1 MEGTSETPHYQ
12 IRGRAK
18 TAQTH
23 RERSGWLCSEGSE
36 GSGLQDS
43 VKVPFP
49 VLSQSPLGSEKGAS
63 ALGSIIGYLSSNPGS
78 ASGIRR
84 S

>member
-12 IRGRAK
+12 IRGRAR

-23 RERSGWLCSEGSE
+23 RERSGWLCSEGS
-36 GSGLQDS
+36 GLRDS

-49 VLSQSPLGSEKGAS
+49 EGLAR
-63 ALGSIIGYLSSNPGS
+63 ALLVG
-78 ASGIRR
+78 RR
-84 S
+84 VRLLWEV

>member
-12 IRGRAK
+12 IRGRAR

-23 RERSGWLCSEGSE
+23 RARSGWLAVLGRVGSA
-36 GSGLQDS
+36 GLRQGAL
-43 VKVPFP
+43 PRG
-49 VLSQSPLGSEKGAS
+49 LSQSPVGREKGAS
-63 ALGSIIGYLSSNPGS
+63 ALGSIVGYLSSNPGS